1 MSKTA
6 IPFTKAAK
14 DKNGNKTS
22 KKSLSHGS
30 LRCQRHPGSKR
41 CTNGSMK

>member
-1 MSKTA
+1 M

-30 LRCQRHPGSKR
+30 HRCARKPDSKR
-41 CTNGSMK
+41 CNNGSMK